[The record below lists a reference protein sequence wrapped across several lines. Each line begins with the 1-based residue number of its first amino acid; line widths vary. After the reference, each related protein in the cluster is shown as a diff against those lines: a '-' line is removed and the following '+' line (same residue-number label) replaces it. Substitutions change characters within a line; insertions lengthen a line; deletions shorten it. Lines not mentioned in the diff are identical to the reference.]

1 MESHRLILI
10 NLVIPPINP
19 VPRDRSNIGELS
31 GSRYISLISGDIVS
45 LSYGLQLCKMDGQQN
60 LCHRR
65 IFSRHIIFTIRKMSL
80 GIRYYD
86 NVLLWRS
93 DDGRGDLHFLPVTE
107 ISTRENNPLHMGSLF
122 FQTHRECSTPCE
134 YIRNKFEK
142 IISPCNCQC
151 IIKLFDSH

>member
-1 MESHRLILI
+1 MKSHRLILI

-60 LCHRR
+60 LCHPR

-80 GIRYYD
+80 GICYYD

-93 DDGRGDLHFLPVTE
+93 DDGGGDLHFLPVTKISVHEKTIPSIWDHCFSKRTGNVQPLVNISE
-107 ISTRENNPLHMGSLF
+107 INL
-122 FQTHRECSTPCE
+122 
-134 YIRNKFEK
+134 K
-142 IISPCNCQC
+142 
-151 IIKLFDSH
+151 KLFRHVTANA